1 MAHILENK
9 SLGFLFIILLLA
21 LVINNTGLL
30 DFMKQ
35 RENFSDDEK
44 NFLRSLVNSDEGNGA
59 ATKTNN
65 ANVQKLLGAMG
76 KEEITPSGTAG
87 MGGMGGMGGMN
98 MQMIK
103 SMKEFLTQNGSKMSD
118 MVMKNGSISSK
129 QKEQFSQAMALVNK
143 LNI

>member
-35 RENFSDDEK
+35 RENFTDDEK
-44 NFLRSLVNSDEGNGA
+44 IFLRSLVKNDEGNGA
-59 ATKTNN
+59 ATKANN

-76 KEEITPSGTAG
+76 KEEITPSGTD
-87 MGGMGGMGGMN
+87 GMGGMN

-103 SMKEFLTQNGSKMSD
+103 SMKAFLTQNGSKMQN
-118 MVMKNGSISSK
+118 MIMNNNAISPK
-129 QKEQFSQAMALVNK
+129 QKEQFSQAMSLVNK
-143 LNI
+143 LNV